1 MVPRRRTLTSMRRA
15 CLLGCA
21 PVFAVAILL
30 LVKRRAAHLVGDVS
44 IQVHTATKGHAEP
57 ECTNGWTRG
66 VKRKVFDVFPINTEI
81 DVLMVRLHELNS
93 TVDRFVILEAP
104 YTFSG
109 LSKPLHFKNAEPP
122 PTPVRVTEALQA
134 AVLVH

>member
-1 MVPRRRTLTSMRRA
+1 MYAHLSRTDLESVGRVNDRWTS
-15 CLLGCA
+15 
-21 PVFAVAILL
+21 V
-30 LVKRRAAHLVGDVS
+30 VKRSGTCKDTLGDVS
-44 IQVHTATKGHAEP
+44 IQVHHTATKRHAEP